1 MIGTLLPTDD
11 HEACAIHN
19 LLRDRYTQTLQE
31 CQIVDR
37 PWVWGAGDVDATSHV
52 QPPPVHITRDQR
64 IDLINARG
72 LSMADDEVRF
82 HIVQLISRQE
92 TANTLIGRSFAFFEP
107 LVFNCWDSIG
117 RTITEQWCER
127 HMQVSY
133 SGPEHCHS
141 VCS

>member
-1 MIGTLLPTDD
+1 LNQVLQKLAVGLGFSSALICREHRLFFTSELCGSLALAFLGNALIGTLLPTDD

-92 TANTLIGRSFAFFEP
+92 TANTLIG
-107 LVFNCWDSIG
+107 
-117 RTITEQWCER
+117 
-127 HMQVSY
+127 
-133 SGPEHCHS
+133 
-141 VCS
+141 